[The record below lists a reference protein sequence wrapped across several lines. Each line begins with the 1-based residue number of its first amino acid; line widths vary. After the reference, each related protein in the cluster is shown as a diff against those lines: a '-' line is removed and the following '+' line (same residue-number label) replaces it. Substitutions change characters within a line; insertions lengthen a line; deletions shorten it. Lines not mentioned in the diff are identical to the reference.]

1 MYGVYIEFL
10 GKGETVLGEKYISFA
25 ILEREGCIRD
35 KIKKPTK
42 KKKKKKNNP
51 LCFRSWY
58 STDRLF
64 RRSRVGKTIKTEP
77 PLSNDASSIS
87 AEDAGGKLV
96 AL

>member
-42 KKKKKKNNP
+42 KKKKERKKIIP
-51 LCFRSWY
+51 YVLDPGIPQTGFSEGAGW
-58 STDRLF
+58 
-64 RRSRVGKTIKTEP
+64 GKQLRQSHPSVMTLPAFLQKMLEV
-77 PLSNDASSIS
+77 N
-87 AEDAGGKLV
+87 
-96 AL
+96 